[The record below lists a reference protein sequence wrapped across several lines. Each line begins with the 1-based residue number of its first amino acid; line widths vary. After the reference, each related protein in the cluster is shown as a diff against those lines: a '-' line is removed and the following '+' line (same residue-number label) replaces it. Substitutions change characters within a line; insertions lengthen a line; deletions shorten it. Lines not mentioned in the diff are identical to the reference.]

1 MWIECTSNYI
11 KGLAIFGFW
20 IFSKSSLN
28 CGLSGNPITT
38 RVPPYSL
45 QAVSFVDSVG
55 QGRERW
61 QNVFSFKK
69 KQLNCCQKVRRAKLL
84 ANEMHKSRNF
94 QSLKSDV
101 LLSSPSAYQSINP
114 FLTLKHWKFNYIS
127 FNQGI
132 CLIFCCHA
140 FNLFS
145 WKRSNAVVS
154 RFNRRRSL
162 LIEVQ
167 P

>member
-1 MWIECTSNYI
+1 
-11 KGLAIFGFW
+11 
-20 IFSKSSLN
+20 
-28 CGLSGNPITT
+28 
-38 RVPPYSL
+38 
-45 QAVSFVDSVG
+45 
-55 QGRERW
+55 
-61 QNVFSFKK
+61 
-69 KQLNCCQKVRRAKLL
+69 
-84 ANEMHKSRNF
+84 MHKSRNF

-127 FNQGI
+127 FNEGI
-132 CLIFCCHA
+132 FACLIFCCHA
-140 FNLFS
+140 FDLFS

-167 P
+167 PQPCPPLPQLSSLSAPTRTTTNITILTDDHSLTYIILQVRIQTCVLVEGNDQRPQPEGQWWLHYSSSYPPGENFGIYLFIIYF